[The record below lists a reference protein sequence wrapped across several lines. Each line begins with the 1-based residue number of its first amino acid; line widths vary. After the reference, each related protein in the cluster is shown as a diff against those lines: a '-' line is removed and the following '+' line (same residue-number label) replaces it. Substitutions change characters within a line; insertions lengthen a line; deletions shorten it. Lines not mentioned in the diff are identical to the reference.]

1 LNAQAIRLVFAQV
14 MDDVKEESRYDQK
27 SLVGEDAFYT
37 TLDEVI
43 DDCRKKT
50 G

>member
-1 LNAQAIRLVFAQV
+1 
-14 MDDVKEESRYDQK
+14 MDDVKAASRYDLK

-43 DDCRKKT
+43 DDYRTKT
-50 G
+50 A